1 MTVAVRVLAQVLVA
15 KPNTG
20 RVIFREGGVKATLS
34 A

>member
-1 MTVAVRVLAQVLVA
+1 MTVAVRVLVLVA